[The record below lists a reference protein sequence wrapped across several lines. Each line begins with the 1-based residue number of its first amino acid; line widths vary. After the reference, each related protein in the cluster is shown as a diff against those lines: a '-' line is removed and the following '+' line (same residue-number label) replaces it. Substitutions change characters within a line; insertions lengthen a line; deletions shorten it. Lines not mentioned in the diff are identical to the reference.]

1 MRLHA
6 SLHYQTGFLSISVSD
21 SQYID
26 VQLGRVHCS
35 VAAGQRREAVKQL
48 PLPIAHA
55 MPQGAPA
62 VRKPEGHAT
71 FWAAAQ
77 WYVGCS

>member
-1 MRLHA
+1 
-6 SLHYQTGFLSISVSD
+6 
-21 SQYID
+21 